1 MGYSRSTRYAASFSP
16 SYSHTHTSQDY
27 SARAKDFNFK
37 KAKLKAL
44 RQKATN
50 KNPDEFYFGMLSRKG
65 PVSTGKNTTGTVNSD
80 RGNTQLDQETVRLLK
95 TQDLGYIRT
104 MRNKAM
110 KEVKAAER
118 LVTGIKWKGRATV
131 FVDAEEEQV
140 DKSEHVG
147 RVSRFVVS
155 EEDRGYEYDDLEG
168 MDDKLWDAGPMGAN
182 VAVNEEAILQQKAQ
196 ERRATRLLARLEAA
210 KARLKVLTDVE
221 DALDLQRAKLA
232 KSVTVGGINKYG
244 VRFKIRERKR

>member
-16 SYSHTHTSQDY
+16 SYSYTHTSQDY

-80 RGNTQLDQETVRLLK
+80 RGNAQLDQETVRLLK

-104 MRNKAM
+104 MRNKTM

-140 DKSEHVG
+140 DKSEQVG
-147 RVSRFVVS
+147 RVSVS

-168 MDDKLWDAGPMGAN
+168 MDDKLWDAGPMGVS
-182 VAVNEEAILQQKAQ
+182 VAVNEEPIQQPKAQ

-221 DALDLQRAKLA
+221 DALDLQRAKMA

>member
-1 MGYSRSTRYAASFSP
+1 
-16 SYSHTHTSQDY
+16 
-27 SARAKDFNFK
+27 
-37 KAKLKAL
+37 
-44 RQKATN
+44 
-50 KNPDEFYFGMLSRKG
+50 MLSRKG
-65 PVSTGKNTTGTVNSD
+65 PVSTGKNTTGTVNGD

-104 MRNKAM
+104 MRNKTM

-140 DKSEHVG
+140 G
-147 RVSRFVVS
+147 RVSRFGVS
-155 EEDRGYEYDDLEG
+155 EEDRGYEYDDLKR
-168 MDDKLWDAGPMGAN
+168 MDDKLWDAGPMGVN

-221 DALDLQRAKLA
+221 DALDLQRAKMA
-232 KSVTVGGINKYG
+232 KSVTVRGINKYG

>member
-1 MGYSRSTRYAASFSP
+1 MDYSRSTRYAASFSP

-50 KNPDEFYFGMLSRKG
+50 KNLDEFYFGMLSRKG
-65 PVSTGKNTTGTVNSD
+65 PVSTGKNTTGTVNGD
-80 RGNTQLDQETVRLLK
+80 RGNTQLDQEAVRLLK

-104 MRNKAM
+104 MRNKTM

-140 DKSEHVG
+140 DKSEQVG
-147 RVSRFVVS
+147 RVSVS

-168 MDDKLWDAGPMGAN
+168 MDDKLWDAGPMGVS
-182 VAVNEEAILQQKAQ
+182 VAVNEEPIQQPKAQ

-221 DALDLQRAKLA
+221 DALDLQRAKMA

>member
-44 RQKATN
+44 RQKAAD
-50 KNPDEFYFGMLSRKG
+50 KNPDEFYYGMLSRKG
-65 PVSTGKNTTGTVNSD
+65 PVSTGRNTTGTVNGD
-80 RGNTQLDQETVRLLK
+80 RGNTQLDQDTVRLLK

-104 MRNKAM
+104 MRNKTI

-140 DKSEHVG
+140 DKSEQAG
-147 RVSRFVVS
+147 RVSRFGVS
-155 EEDRGYEYDDLEG
+155 EDRGYEYDDLEG
-168 MDDKLWDAGPMGAN
+168 MDDKLWDAGPMGVN

-210 KARLKVLTDVE
+210 KARLKVLTDAE
-221 DALDLQRAKLA
+221 DALDLQRAKMA
-232 KSVTVGGINKYG
+232 KSVTVRGINKYG